1 MCLTHSLNIRY
12 KKVLSVS
19 VCALVSL
26 LLLYLRFEVVYNKE
40 FLLAHTASNT
50 RRTHV
55 ALLIGGA
62 ARSMGLPIVHNSLKR
77 FVIDALQQNRS
88 IQIDVILRLS
98 LRDASSWGHSSKF
111 PQVTHKFL
119 RSALDTLQ
127 PVSLS
132 FYESKP
138 HNINSRDPF
147 NRNCQDDAEK
157 YHLPD
162 ATFAH
167 LEVSKALL
175 EQARSFEND
184 TNTSYE
190 WFIRTRPDYVWFA
203 PLNIPMLNAERTD
216 TLIFDESW
224 PWPISDAFYIVH
236 HSLADG
242 MWFKGAILYR
252 EIPCSVTQ
260 GHGILNPEG
269 MLASVADWLNATTV
283 PLGVSNESTFARH
296 DGLECPRSSSSTISD
311 GGTHK
316 CNVMNNIYR
325 HELGQW
331 ASTN

>member
-98 LRDASSWGHSSKF
+98 LQDASSWGHSSKF

-132 FYESKP
+132 LRACMTSTET
-138 HNINSRDPF
+138 I
-147 NRNCQDDAEK
+147 CDAFQLK
-157 YHLPD
+157 N
-162 ATFAH
+162 
-167 LEVSKALL
+167 
-175 EQARSFEND
+175 ARSNA
-184 TNTSYE
+184 
-190 WFIRTRPDYVWFA
+190 RTRAWD
-203 PLNIPMLNAERTD
+203 
-216 TLIFDESW
+216 
-224 PWPISDAFYIVH
+224 VH
-236 HSLADG
+236 H
-242 MWFKGAILYR
+242 
-252 EIPCSVTQ
+252 
-260 GHGILNPEG
+260 ILN
-269 MLASVADWLNATTV
+269 T
-283 PLGVSNESTFARH
+283 
-296 DGLECPRSSSSTISD
+296 
-311 GGTHK
+311 
-316 CNVMNNIYR
+316 
-325 HELGQW
+325 
-331 ASTN
+331 